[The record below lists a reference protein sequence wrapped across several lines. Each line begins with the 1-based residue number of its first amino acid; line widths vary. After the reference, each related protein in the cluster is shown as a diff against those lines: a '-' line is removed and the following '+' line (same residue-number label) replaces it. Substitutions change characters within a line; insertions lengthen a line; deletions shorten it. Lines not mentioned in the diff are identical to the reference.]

1 MINPVFFNYYN
12 DVDRISVFTN
22 IDLGEVRV
30 INLNGMTYF
39 CLADVCEILGIDRSR
54 GSQIIQGFENY
65 STSYHKNENDPM
77 MSETQH
83 RVPNNYYAYID
94 TPVVL
99 GYHSDGSPA
108 IRMMKMDYV
117 SEPGLYSVIF
127 RSNKPKAL
135 EFQNWVYTSILPSIR
150 RMTTDPDANYQQD
163 LLDIAHHVD
172 NNVDSLKEEMLGN
185 AKKKQEQL
193 EQLENENRILREQ
206 LEYLQQ
212 QNAYQCGQTE
222 CLKQDQNML
231 KDSVDNG
238 LTNMNQKIDGF
249 ANGLYQLVNIMAD
262 RNN

>member
-22 IDLGEVRV
+22 MDLGEIRV

-39 CLADVCEILGIDRSR
+39 CLTDVCEILEIDRSR
-54 GSQIIQGFENY
+54 RTQIIQKFENY
-65 STSYHKNENDPM
+65 PTPSSENNGGDPM
-77 MSETQH
+77 DSFTSH

-94 TPVVL
+94 TPIIQ
-99 GYHSDGSPA
+99 GYRSDGSPA
-108 IRMMKMDYV
+108 IRVMKMAYV
-117 SEPGLYSVIF
+117 SEPGLYYVIF

-163 LLDIAHHVD
+163 LLDIVHHVD

-193 EQLENENRILREQ
+193 ENENQILREQ

>member
-22 IDLGEVRV
+22 MDLGEIRV

-39 CLADVCEILGIDRSR
+39 CLADVCEILEIDRSR
-54 GSQIIQGFENY
+54 RTQIIQKFENY
-65 STSYHKNENDPM
+65 PTSFSTNNGEDPM
-77 MSETQH
+77 DSFTSH

-94 TPVVL
+94 TPVIL

-108 IRMMKMDYV
+108 IRIMKMAYV

-127 RSNKPKAL
+127 SSNKPKAL
-135 EFQNWVYTSILPSIR
+135 EFQNWVYISILPSIR

-185 AKKKQEQL
+185 AKKKQ